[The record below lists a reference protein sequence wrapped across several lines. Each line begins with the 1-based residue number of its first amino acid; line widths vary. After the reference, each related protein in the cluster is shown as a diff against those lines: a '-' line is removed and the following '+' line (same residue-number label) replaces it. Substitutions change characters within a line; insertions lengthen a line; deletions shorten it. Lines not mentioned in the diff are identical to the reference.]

1 MAPKAAAATAHR
13 PPEIVIDRSPALGFT
28 DADAVWLDPAP
39 VAPSV
44 APLVDWALLLPPV
57 DLGDAVTDAWLPVE
71 SSAVGTAVAA
81 APVGKLVVAM
91 LSQLPLGIC
100 PIGALGQ

>member
-13 PPEIVIDRSPALGFT
+13 PPEIDIDRSPALGFT
-28 DADAVWLDPAP
+28 DADALWLDPAP

-44 APLVDWALLLPPV
+44 APLVDGALLLSPV
-57 DLGDAVTDAWLPVE
+57 NLGDAVTDAWLPVN

-81 APVGKLVVAM
+81 APTGGLVVGT
-91 LSQLPLGIC
+91 LSQLPVGIG